1 MNNQGYASIRNTQR
15 NYFEGRYVGTG
26 PEAGLMIPDMEKVA
40 TTYNIPYIQISDAS
54 ELNKKLSAVIKET
67 WPLIVDIHLMA
78 NEILTP
84 KVSAILQPDG
94 SILSMP
100 LEDMSPLLPIE
111 VLEKEM
117 IIGLSEASM
126 KARK

>member
-1 MNNQGYASIRNTQR
+1 
-15 NYFEGRYVGTG
+15 VGTG

-40 TTYNIPYIQISDAS
+40 ATYNIPYIQITDAS
-54 ELNKKLSAVIKET
+54 ELNKKLSEVIKET
-67 WPLIVDIHLMA
+67 WPLIVDIHLKA

-111 VLEKEM
+111 VLKKEM
-117 IIGLSEASM
+117 IVELSEASI
-126 KARK
+126 KARI